1 MQTFDIKGM
10 SCSACAARVEKAAS
24 KVRGV
29 QSCAVNLLT
38 HTLQVHG
45 NAKDQTIIRAIQDAG
60 YDAAVQKIKTSQTS
74 NENKQQKRQL
84 IASFIALALILPLS
98 MGPMFDIDLPSA
110 LTHPRNVG
118 IIEGTV
124 SLLVILINRRFF
136 IRGTKGLLS
145 LSPNMDTLVALGATA
160 SWIYSFCVFIR
171 LCITGVADFYYF
183 ESSAMILTLI
193 SLGKYLESRAKGKT
207 TSAIDALLQMSPQTA
222 VVKRGEKEITIPV
235 DDVQCDDIF
244 IVRPGESIPVDGIII
259 EGCSA
264 VDESALTGE
273 SLPVDKKIG
282 DDVSAATLNQSGC
295 LTCRA
300 TQIGENTRFQEIIR
314 TVQNA
319 AASKAPIART
329 ADTIAAVF
337 VPAVLLLS
345 LIVFLIWF
353 ALLEHSVGF
362 SLARAISVLVIS
374 CPCALGLAT
383 PVAIMVGAG
392 RAAKHGIL
400 FKSAAALEELA
411 RVSVAALDKTGTLT
425 TGTPVVTN
433 VITTDDFNAQDLLQI
448 AASLEHH
455 SAHPL
460 AKAVVQY
467 AEREHIAPLPIDHFS
482 ETPGCGLRAD
492 CQNKTCCAGKKD
504 AIQNIATIPD
514 KLLQQAKTLSNDGKT
529 IVYFTQNAHCIGI
542 IALSDT
548 LRPQSASAIQKL
560 KKLHVRPCLLTGDN
574 EKTARAL
581 SQNLGI
587 DADDIFANLLPTDKC
602 RIIREQQTHDKIL
615 MAGDGINDAP
625 ALTAANVGIAVGAG
639 KDIAIDAADVL
650 LIKNNPLDIPDAI
663 AISRATLTIIRENL
677 FWAFI
682 YNIIGIPIAAGALIP
697 FGIILNPGICALA
710 MGLSSFCVVSN
721 ALRLNFIDIEK

>member
-24 KVRGV
+24 KVQGV
-29 QSCAVNLLT
+29 QSCAVSLLT
-38 HTLQVHG
+38 NTLQIQG
-45 NAKDQTIIRAIQDAG
+45 NANDKAIIRAVRDAG
-60 YDAAVQKIKTSQTS
+60 FDAAVQKIKKSKTSG
-74 NENKQQKRQL
+74 ENRQQKRQL
-84 IASFIALALILPLS
+84 IASFIGLALILPLS
-98 MGPMFDIDLPSA
+98 MGPMFALDLPSA
-110 LTHPRNVG
+110 LMQPRNVG
-118 IIEGTV
+118 IIEGLV
-124 SLLVILINRRFF
+124 SLIVILINRRFF

-145 LSPNMDTLVALGATA
+145 LSPNMDTLVALGAAA
-160 SWIYSFCVFIR
+160 SWIYSFCVLIR
-171 LCITGVADFYYF
+171 LWITGIADFYYF

-207 TSAIDALLQMSPQTA
+207 TSALDALIQMSPQTA
-222 VVKRGEKEITIPV
+222 TVKRGEKEMTVPV
-235 DDVQCDDIF
+235 DDVTCNDIF
-244 IVRPGESIPVDGIII
+244 IVRPGESIPVDGIVI
-259 EGCSA
+259 EGCGA

-300 TQIGENTRFQEIIR
+300 TQIGENTRFKEIIR

-329 ADTIAAVF
+329 ADTIAAIF
-337 VPAVLLLS
+337 VPVVLLLS
-345 LIVFLIWF
+345 LIVFIIWY
-353 ALLEHSVGF
+353 ALVDRSLGF

-400 FKSAAALEELA
+400 FKTAASLEELA

-425 TGTPVVTN
+425 NGAPFVTDILPAN
-433 VITTDDFNAQDLLQI
+433 DVPPHTLLQI
-448 AASLEHH
+448 AASLEHP

-460 AKAVVQY
+460 AKAVVQF
-467 AEREHIAPLPIDHFS
+467 AEREHVAPLPVLNFT
-482 ETPGCGLRAD
+482 ETPGCGICAD
-492 CQNKTCCAGKKD
+492 CQNITCRAGKKD
-504 AIQNIATIPD
+504 AIQAIATIPD
-514 KLLQQAKTLSNDGKT
+514 AIRQQAETLSNDGKT
-529 IVYFTQNAHCIGI
+529 LIYFAQNAHCIGI

-548 LRPQSASAIQKL
+548 LRPQAAPAIQKL
-560 KKLHVRPCLLTGDN
+560 KKLRVRPCLLTGDN

-581 SQNLGI
+581 SQTLGI
-587 DADDIFANLLPTDKC
+587 DTNDIFANLLPTDKC
-602 RIIREQQTHDKIL
+602 RIIREHQAHAKVL

-639 KDIAIDAADVL
+639 KDIAIDAADVV

-663 AISRATLTIIRENL
+663 AISRATLTIIRQNL

-697 FGIILNPGICALA
+697 LGIVLNPGICALA

-721 ALRLNFIDIEK
+721 ALRLNFIAFDR